1 MAQTIMHEKDIERAL
16 FEMWDACYDI
26 QDEGACDYCPL
37 IGTCLQDSTFDEV
50 ADSVTAYRIKEFMKV
65 AESARSHGYTS
76 REEYRELMLAEEANL
91 KRSELS
97 YDD

>member
-1 MAQTIMHEKDIERAL
+1 MAQTIMHEKDIEDAL
-16 FEMWDACYDI
+16 FQMWDACYDI
-26 QDEGACDYCPL
+26 QDEGACEHCPL
-37 IGTCLQDSTFDEV
+37 VGTCLQDSPFMEV
-50 ADSVTAYRIKEFMKV
+50 ADWVKADLIERFMQV

-76 REEYRELMLAEEANL
+76 REEYREMMLAEEANL